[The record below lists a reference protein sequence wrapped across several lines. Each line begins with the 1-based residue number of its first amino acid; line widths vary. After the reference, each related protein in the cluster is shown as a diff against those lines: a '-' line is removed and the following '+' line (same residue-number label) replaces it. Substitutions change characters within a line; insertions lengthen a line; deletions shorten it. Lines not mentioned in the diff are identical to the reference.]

1 MSILFYKIHNELNQ
15 FTYQAE
21 HMLQMNFILLANLA
35 DHENETCC
43 EKTFFSSC
51 KTIQ

>member
-15 FTYQAE
+15 FMYQAE

-35 DHENETCC
+35 DHK
-43 EKTFFSSC
+43 KTSRVVRKPFYLHA
-51 KTIQ
+51 KQ